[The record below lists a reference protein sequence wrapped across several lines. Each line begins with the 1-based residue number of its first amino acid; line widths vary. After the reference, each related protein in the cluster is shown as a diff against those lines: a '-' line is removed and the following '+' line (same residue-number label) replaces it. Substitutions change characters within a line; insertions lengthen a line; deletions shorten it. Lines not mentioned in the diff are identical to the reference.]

1 MTMFPTMLIPQR
13 RFSPAILDTTPMPIQ
28 AAAAATMREPS
39 CPVAELSRYTTLM
52 DLRSALRAMETQEN
66 VSVVLVLD
74 ERFCGPLTS
83 LVARPADR
91 PAMRLVLAVG
101 SGRLPGLETIGDLA
115 AGGAALGWNEIML
128 EHDAADAVRGTLATL
143 RRDERL
149 IVFAPSWHTTDAL
162 ERELDRVA

>member
-13 RFSPAILDTTPMPIQ
+13 RFSPAILDTTPMPTKG
-28 AAAAATMREPS
+28 AAAATPAEQP
-39 CPVAELSRYTTLM
+39 PHAAELSRYTTLM
-52 DLRSALRAMETQEN
+52 DLRSALRAMESLEN

-74 ERFCGPLTS
+74 ERFCGPLAS
-83 LVARPADR
+83 LVARAVQR

-115 AGGAALGWNEIML
+115 AGGAALGWNEIVL
-128 EHDAADAVRGTLATL
+128 ERDSAAAVRGSLATL

-149 IVFAPSWHTTDAL
+149 VVFAPSWHATDAI
-162 ERELDRVA
+162 ERELECFA